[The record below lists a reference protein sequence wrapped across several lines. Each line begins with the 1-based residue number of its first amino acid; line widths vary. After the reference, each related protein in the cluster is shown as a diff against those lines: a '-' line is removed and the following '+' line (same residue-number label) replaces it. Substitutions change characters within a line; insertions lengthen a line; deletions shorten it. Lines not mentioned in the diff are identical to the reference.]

1 MWSLNGPLLFVV
13 GCCSW
18 RLTNYCN
25 TVVTDNVCYHG
36 CKHGSS
42 LYCSTSCRFG
52 TVTPYWLLINQKKVL
67 NKSQTT
73 VCIIIAIIICIISE
87 TVVFSLANKRIFKIR
102 QEKKKRQIFLRF
114 SQKICYV
121 CCSSLFNIYLVSII
135 SQT

>member
-13 GCCSW
+13 CCCSW
-18 RLTNYCN
+18 CLTNYCN

-67 NKSQTT
+67 NKCQTT

-87 TVVFSLANKRIFKIR
+87 AIVFSLANKRIFKIR
-102 QEKKKRQIFLRF
+102 QRKTANIPKIFSEDLLRL
-114 SQKICYV
+114 
-121 CCSSLFNIYLVSII
+121 LFLFIQYLLGKHH
-135 SQT
+135 